1 MSAIVKEDFE
11 KSLQRLENLAKSQL
25 FHTASDSE
33 PGSWAGSS
41 PEDEDSMDDMIQDN
55 GTDYDGVKKALAA
68 KAQKGVAL
76 TKAEA
81 AMLSGG
87 NPFKAISKKVS
98 KGQKLTK
105 AESWALKNMNAIMPA
120 GAPAVAKSDAKPS
133 EDAQVPGS
141 TKGADSAVETHA
153 GSAKNE
159 DDTQAEAQKSLG
171 GAIEKS
177 QAIQN
182 GIELSPFLA
191 EFVHAVDLA
200 LRGNEKKISKS
211 IAQALAPLAARL
223 DQLEKSHAAN
233 TAKDDEFKKGLAEA
247 VVGIGNQV
255 SGTAALANEAASQP
269 ARAPKAQ
276 LRSVQGGQGVQAVQK
291 SFGGEG
297 GVNEGLA
304 KSQALAVMTDLVKS
318 NQLSPLEVI
327 KYETTG
333 EMSPQVQQRVFAAV
347 NGGSR

>member
-41 PEDEDSMDDMIQDN
+41 PEDEDSMDDNIQDN
-55 GTDYDGVKKALAA
+55 GTDYDGVKKSLVAKAA
-68 KAQKGVAL
+68 KGAQL

-81 AMLSGG
+81 SMLAGG
-87 NPFKAISKKVS
+87 NPFKAISKKVA
-98 KGQKLTK
+98 KGLKLTK
-105 AESWALKNMNAIMPA
+105 AEAWALKNMNAIMPSA
-120 GAPAVAKSDAKPS
+120 GAASVSKADVKPGEAPA
-133 EDAQVPGS
+133 PGEVS
-141 TKGADSAVETHA
+141 GADSAVETHA

-159 DDTQAEAQKSLG
+159 DDTQEEAHKSLG
-171 GAIEKS
+171 DRVQKS
-177 QAIQN
+177 QAIQS

-200 LRGNEKKISKS
+200 LRGNEKAISKS
-211 IAQALAPLAARL
+211 LAKALAPLAARIET
-223 DQLEKSHAAN
+223 LEKSY
-233 TAKDDEFKKGLAEA
+233 AKSLSEDNEFKKGLAEA
-247 VVGIGNQV
+247 VVGIGQQV
-255 SGTAALANEAASQP
+255 SGTAALAAETASQP

-276 LRSVQGGQGVQAVQK
+276 LRSIQSGQGVQAVNK
-291 SFGGEG
+291 SFNGGE

-304 KSQALAVMTDLVKS
+304 KSQALAVMTDLVKA